1 MRDSNMTGYAPHL
14 VPGVTPVDRIT
25 VTERV
30 VTCNGGGGALGHPA
44 VALRIEAHEVTCP
57 YCSRTFVLAHGA
69 GDDHGH

>member
-1 MRDSNMTGYAPHL
+1 MRDRNMTGYAPH
-14 VPGVTPVDRIT
+14 PIAGVTPEDRIT

-44 VALRIEAHEVTCP
+44 IALRIEAHEVTCP
-57 YCSRTFVLAHGA
+57 YCSRSFVLAGGA